1 MKQKSMYHYFFKLIS
16 LLGLAIISG
25 VSSANIINADFSDGL
40 NGWSGDIIFYD
51 VVNDID
57 NNSVFDVDF
66 SSFNENFSVTTNG
79 VTLNTSTDGDN
90 EYWGIYLF
98 QQFEVASN
106 ASILSL
112 MFNSIA
118 DFTNVTLVDE
128 NLDVIH
134 DFATQGLSVD
144 ISSLAGTMV
153 SLEFAIED
161 FDAVYDDFLT
171 ISNISIST
179 QSTAVSEPSVWA
191 FLFLTVAFISIR
203 KKKLTQ

>member
-161 FDAVYDDFLT
+161 YDSVYDDFLT

-191 FLFLTVAFISIR
+191 FLFLTVAYISIR

>member
-1 MKQKSMYHYFFKLIS
+1 MYHYFFKLIS

-191 FLFLTVAFISIR
+191 FLFLTVAYISIR

>member
-191 FLFLTVAFISIR
+191 FLFLTVAYISIR

>member
-144 ISSLAGTMV
+144 ISSLAGTLV

-191 FLFLTVAFISIR
+191 FLFLTVAYISIR

>member
-1 MKQKSMYHYFFKLIS
+1 MYHYFFKLIS

>member
-1 MKQKSMYHYFFKLIS
+1 MYHYFFKLIS

-144 ISSLAGTMV
+144 ISSLAGTLV

-191 FLFLTVAFISIR
+191 FLFLTVAYISIR